1 MVLHTYDVD
10 DDNDDGKKLH
20 KSSRHPSLSTFSVS
34 VFLSSITDVISMS
47 KCDDKLL
54 IACVQAKCCELK

>member
-20 KSSRHPSLSTFSVS
+20 KSPRHPFLSTFSVS
-34 VFLSSITDVISMS
+34 VFLSPVTDVISMS

-54 IACVQAKCCELK
+54 IACVQAKCCKLK